1 MAAARV
7 AAAAL
12 QYSKWMSRFICYGW
26 LAYRF
31 AALIAGIIRPEAAE
45 AFASTLINLDWIM
58 LVNEGTYLINS
69 LGEKYIFSDRF
80 VLSAFNKGWFSCLI
94 ANRNDSIRIGYVHL
108 ICSIAF
114 CPKVKVYDY
123 AGSTARCNA
132 DIRHGECYPAI
143 TMCDYQETSHAKGYD
158 FLFHRL

>member
-31 AALIAGIIRPEAAE
+31 AALIAGILRPEAAE

-69 LGEKYIFSDRF
+69 LGEKYIFSDKFILRWID
-80 VLSAFNKGWFSCLI
+80 KGGFKSMI
-94 ANRNDSIRIGYVHL
+94 SRIGLMNKAVEAQEEQAEEASEEEA
-108 ICSIAF
+108 I
-114 CPKVKVYDY
+114 DT
-123 AGSTARCNA
+123 TADN
-132 DIRHGECYPAI
+132 G
-143 TMCDYQETSHAKGYD
+143 
-158 FLFHRL
+158 

>member
-12 QYSKWMSRFICYGW
+12 QYSKWMSRFICYAW
-26 LAYRF
+26 ITFRF

-80 VLSAFNKGWFSCLI
+80 ILRWIDKGGFKSMIAQLGYLRNKKKEI
-94 ANRNDSIRIGYVHL
+94 NNNYDESIDDDDTGG
-108 ICSIAF
+108 
-114 CPKVKVYDY
+114 DDDD
-123 AGSTARCNA
+123 G
-132 DIRHGECYPAI
+132 GE
-143 TMCDYQETSHAKGYD
+143 ENG
-158 FLFHRL
+158 